1 MKSRLAKLLEDIA
14 SVSVTVIGDIMLD
27 EYIIGD
33 SNRISPEAPEPVIE
47 ERERSHVP
55 GGAANVAVNAVCL
68 GAQANLFGIV
78 GDDED
83 GVTFRQRLK
92 AAGVGDEGIISVPGR
107 PTTRKTRLIARGNQV
122 LRVDR
127 ETTDPIG
134 DDIERDLTARIAELS
149 GGMTVVSDYAKG
161 VVTPGLIAR
170 LNAAGKQVMVDPK
183 LPDFSRYGGVFLIK
197 PNYSEFCKA
206 VGKNSFSKGELENAG
221 RELIQRHGI
230 RNILVTLGPDGMML
244 IESDG
249 PATHIHT
256 RAREVFD
263 VTGAGDTV
271 IATIAASLA
280 AGANLTESCTLATF
294 AAGIVVGKRH
304 TAAATPAEILDYAF
318 GTSSSEKIVDRDSI
332 VRRAE
337 EYRKAGRRIVFTNG
351 CFDILHMG
359 HITYLNEAR
368 GLGDILVV
376 GVNTDASIRRLKGPS
391 RPIIPEIE
399 RSHVLASLECVDHV
413 VLFDDDTPLD
423 LIRSIRPDILVK
435 GADYTKEQVVGHDI
449 VESYGG
455 EVRLIPVV
463 GSLSTSAIIDRIKK
477 SG

>member
-1 MKSRLAKLLEDIA
+1 
-14 SVSVTVIGDIMLD
+14 
-27 EYIIGD
+27 
-33 SNRISPEAPEPVIE
+33 VIE
-47 ERERSHVP
+47 ERERTYVP

-68 GAQANLFGIV
+68 GAKANLFGVI
-78 GDDED
+78 GED
-83 GVTFRQRLK
+83 ADGGIFRQRLK
-92 AAGVGDEGIISVPGR
+92 KAGVGDDGIISVPGR

-127 ETTDPIG
+127 ETTESIG
-134 DDIERDLTARIAELS
+134 EDIEWGFARRIANLS
-149 GGMTVVSDYAKG
+149 GDIVVVSDYAKG
-161 VVTPGLIAR
+161 VVTPGLVAK
-170 LNAAGKQVMVDPK
+170 LNAAGKRIIVDPK
-183 LPDFSRYGGVFLIK
+183 SPDFSLYSGVFLIK
-197 PNYSEFCKA
+197 PNYPEFCKA
-206 VGKNSFSKGELENAG
+206 AGRDTFSTDEIERTG
-221 RELIQRHGI
+221 RELIGRHGI
-230 RNILVTLGPDGMML
+230 QNMLVTLGPNGMLL

-271 IATIAASLA
+271 IAAIAASLA
-280 AGANLTESCTLATF
+280 AGANLAESCTLATF
-294 AAGIVVGKRH
+294 AAGIVVGKHH
-304 TAAATPAEILDYAF
+304 TATATPSEILDYAF
-318 GTSSSEKIVDRDSI
+318 GTSSSDKIIDLDTI
-332 VRRAE
+332 VRRTE
-337 EYRKAGRRIVFTNG
+337 EYRKTGRTIVFTNG

-368 GLGDILVV
+368 GHGDVLIV

-413 VLFDDDTPLD
+413 VLFDEDTPLE
-423 LIRSIRPDILVK
+423 LIQSIRPDILVK
-435 GADYTKEQVVGHDI
+435 GADYTREQVVGHDI